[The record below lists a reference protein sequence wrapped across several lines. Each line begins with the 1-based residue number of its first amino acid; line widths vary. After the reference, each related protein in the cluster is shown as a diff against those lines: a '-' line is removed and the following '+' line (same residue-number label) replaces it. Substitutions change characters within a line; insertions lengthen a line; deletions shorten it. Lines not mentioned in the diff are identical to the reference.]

1 MSMCIK
7 MKNINQHSRAIILI
21 LLTTLG
27 FSCKKSFLEILPKG
41 KLIAT
46 TTNDYQLAL
55 ASLDVINMN
64 TDGQIPMGDEV
75 AAVDPYFT
83 GTNLR
88 AQRLYSW
95 DDVVYQPDEDARELI
110 VPMSNIY
117 LFNKVINEVV
127 NSTDGTEQ
135 DKKSIRAQAK
145 ACRAWTYFLL
155 INYYGKPYNS
165 ASAATDPGFPIILA
179 ADVNETK
186 FSRASVK
193 EVYDFI
199 INDLTEAI
207 PDLPAKTTHRVL
219 MSKAAAEGLLG
230 KVYTFMGN
238 YDKALPLL
246 SSCIANIA
254 VAEIPVK
261 LYDYNVA
268 FAPGGS
274 FLPVGLFGAN
284 IPIAV
289 NNYENVFAKQAFNSW
304 TFLSNEFVVTQQT
317 VDLYGA
323 SDLRLKCYSTMPFP
337 SGSVLPNG
345 MLRRNSPGGAH
356 IGVTVPD
363 IYLLMAECKARLD
376 DLDGATTDLTTF
388 RENRMPAGD
397 AVVPS
402 NIASD
407 KVSLVKFILEERIRE
422 FAMLGYRWF
431 DMRRLS
437 TDPDYSGTVGTTHHV
452 YDVNGNITGTYTLKP
467 ERFVMRFSQKLI
479 NQNPGMEN
487 NP

>member
-1 MSMCIK
+1 M
-7 MKNINQHSRAIILI
+7 IILI

-46 TTNDYQLAL
+46 TTNDYQL
-55 ASLDVINMN
+55 SLGSLNLINMN
-64 TDGQIPMGDEV
+64 TGGQIPMGDEV

-88 AQRLYSW
+88 AQRLFRW
-95 DDVVYQPDEDARELI
+95 DDEVYQPSEDAAELT

-117 LFNKVINEVV
+117 LFNKVINEVM
-127 NSTDGTEQ
+127 NSTDGTDQ
-135 DKKSIRAQAK
+135 DKKSVRAQAK
-145 ACRAWTYFLL
+145 AGRAWTYFLL
-155 INYYGKPYNS
+155 INYYGKPYNPTS
-165 ASAATDPGFPIILA
+165 AETDPGFPIILA
-179 ADVNETK
+179 ADVNQTK

-199 INDLTEAI
+199 INDLTEAL

-246 SSCIANIA
+246 SNCIAGIA
-254 VAEIPVK
+254 VADIPVR

-274 FLPVGLFGAN
+274 FLPIGLFGAN
-284 IPIAV
+284 IPVAV
-289 NNYENVFAKQAFNSW
+289 NNYENIYAKQAFNTW
-304 TFLSNEFVVTQQT
+304 TFSSNEFVVSQQT
-317 VDLYGA
+317 VELYGA

-337 SGSVLPNG
+337 SGNVLPNS
-345 MLRRNSPGGAH
+345 MLRRNSPTSGH
-356 IGVTVPD
+356 IGVIVPD
-363 IYLLMAECKARLD
+363 IYLLIAECKARLD

-388 RENRMPAGD
+388 RENRMPAED
-397 AVVPS
+397 AGVPS

-422 FAMLGYRWF
+422 FAMLGFRWF

-437 TDPDYSGTVGTTHHV
+437 TDPAYSATVGTTHNV
-452 YDVNGNITGTYTLKP
+452 YDASGNITGTYTLKP
-467 ERFVMRFSQKLI
+467 ERLVMRFPQKLI